1 VSASHRAG
9 RPLNT
14 EPIALPSHHQTG
26 VTQSRLLSPTTF
38 KLVEHLGNAGRPHA
52 DANRAHTHLQPH
64 PATDGRP
71 RRAHLLTRQP
81 HTGNA
86 GSAARFGFQA
96 GQVESRA
103 KGAGRRIRRES
114 THRFGCGVRSGSVG
128 LAF

>member
-1 VSASHRAG
+1 LKAPDTGVSASHRAG

-64 PATDGRP
+64 PATDGQP

-86 GSAARFGFQA
+86 GLG
-96 GQVESRA
+96 
-103 KGAGRRIRRES
+103 KGDPERPAVPAPHS
-114 THRFGCGVRSGSVG
+114 
-128 LAF
+128 